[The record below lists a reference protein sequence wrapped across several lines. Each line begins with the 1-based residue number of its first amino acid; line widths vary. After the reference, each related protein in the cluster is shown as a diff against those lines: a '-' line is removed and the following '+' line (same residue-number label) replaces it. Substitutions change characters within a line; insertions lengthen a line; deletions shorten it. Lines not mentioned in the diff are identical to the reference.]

1 MARRSEQ
8 TAAGAA
14 LYDVMVETAAVF
26 FRMRAAGKKAGLVTS
41 WGGGTWGFLRSLAL
55 HGPATVPQLA
65 RMRPVARQRIQRLA
79 DEAAEA
85 GLIAFLDNPAHKR
98 SRLLRLTPAGETA
111 FAEMDA
117 RVKAI
122 AAQLAQGLDEQEL
135 RTTAKVL
142 KQLREKLGDA

>member
-1 MARRSEQ
+1 MW
-8 TAAGAA
+8 T
-14 LYDVMVETAAVF
+14 
-26 FRMRAAGKKAGLVTS
+26 VT
-41 WGGGTWGFLRSLAL
+41 
-55 HGPATVPQLA
+55 
-65 RMRPVARQRIQRLA
+65 
-79 DEAAEA
+79 EAAEA
-85 GLIAFLDNPAHKR
+85 GLIEFLDNPAHKR